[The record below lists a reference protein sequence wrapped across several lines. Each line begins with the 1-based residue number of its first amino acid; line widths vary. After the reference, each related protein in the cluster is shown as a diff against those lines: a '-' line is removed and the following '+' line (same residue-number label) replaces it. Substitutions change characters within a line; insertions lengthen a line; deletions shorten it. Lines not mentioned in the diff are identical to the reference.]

1 MFEMLPYIYSYLHI
15 KLLLVF
21 ILQTIQEKEESIKS
35 LMLQNKTLDCSVEY
49 EKERNMS
56 QSQEVSKLKEE
67 LESFKQQCLALEN
80 EKHNL
85 SLTATTK
92 VRMHGMLNKDMSL

>member
-1 MFEMLPYIYSYLHI
+1 MFEMLPYIYLYLHI
-15 KLLLVF
+15 RLLLVF
-21 ILQTIQEKEESIKS
+21 LLQTIQEKEESIKS
-35 LMLQNKTLDCSVEY
+35 LMLQNKTLGCSVEY

>member
-1 MFEMLPYIYSYLHI
+1 
-15 KLLLVF
+15 
-21 ILQTIQEKEESIKS
+21 
-35 LMLQNKTLDCSVEY
+35 MLQNKTLDCSVEY